1 MQNKTALRPIFVA
14 IILAIGV
21 LIGVIIG
28 QRNGSIQFLP
38 TASNSV
44 SKVDEILSQIQLDY
58 IEEVNTDSLL
68 DIALGDILKS
78 LDPHSSY
85 IPAKN
90 YDKVA
95 ENIEGSFDGIGVQF
109 SIQEDTIIV
118 ESPIIG
124 GPSEALGIKAGDRI
138 ITVDG
143 ELVAGVGFTN
153 TKVIKSLRGPKGSI
167 VKVGIYRKG
176 NAELLDFDIK
186 RDKIP
191 VYSIETSYL
200 LEDEIGYIKLS
211 RFASQSYEEFVT
223 ALIELQQQGANKLVF
238 DLRGNPGGLLHI
250 CGAIADELLPGG
262 KLIVYTKGRTRK
274 REDIYATQNG
284 RFKTQEIVILIDE
297 GSASASEIIA
307 GALQDNDRAK
317 VIGRRSFGKGLVQE
331 PRQMSD
337 GSAIHLTTAR
347 YYTPT
352 GRCIQKSYENGIE
365 AYQMEQYQR
374 FDKGTVRESD
384 SSLFADSLRFVTPG
398 GKVVYGGGGIMPDI
412 YVPVDTAGVSDWY
425 YQVVRRGN
433 LRNFCFEYADTHRE
447 ELLASGGAKEFHKK
461 FNVSESL
468 YKEFYNSLNNVT
480 ANKAQETQSKYLI
493 KSQLKALIGRQIFG
507 NEAMYRE
514 FNSGDP
520 VIKAALKE
528 LNK

>member
-1 MQNKTALRPIFVA
+1 MQNKTVLRPIFVA
-14 IILAIGV
+14 IILAIGL
-21 LIGVIIG
+21 LIGVVVG
-28 QRNGSIQFLP
+28 QRNGSIQLLP
-38 TASNSV
+38 ISSSSV
-44 SKVDEILSQIQLDY
+44 SKVDEILNQIQSDY

-68 DIALGDILKS
+68 DIALGGILKS

-90 YDKVA
+90 YDRVN
-95 ENIEGSFDGIGVQF
+95 ESIEGSFDGIGVQF

-143 ELVAGVGFTN
+143 KLVAGVSYTN

-167 VKVGIYRKG
+167 VKVGIFRKG
-176 NAELLDFDIK
+176 NSELLEFDIK

-211 RFASQSYEEFVT
+211 RFASQSYAEFVT
-223 ALIELQQQGANKLVF
+223 ALKELQNKGANKLVF
-238 DLRGNPGGLLHI
+238 DLRGNPGGLLHV

-274 REDIYATQNG
+274 REDIYATHNG
-284 RFKTQEIVILIDE
+284 RFKTQEIVVLIDE

-307 GALQDNDRAK
+307 GALQDNDRAT
-317 VIGRRSFGKGLVQE
+317 VVGRRSFGKGLVQE

-352 GRCIQKSYENGIE
+352 GRCIQKSYKNGIE
-365 AYQMEQYQR
+365 AYQLEQFQR
-374 FDKGTVRESD
+374 FEKGTVTEND

-412 YVPVDTAGVSDWY
+412 YVPVDTNGVSDWY
-425 YQVVRRGN
+425 YKVIRKGN
-433 LRNFCFEYADTHRE
+433 LRNFCFEYADSHRE
-447 ELLASGGAKEFHKK
+447 ELLAFGSARNFFYTFDISK
-461 FNVSESL
+461 SL
-468 YKEFYNSLNNVT
+468 YKQFLNSLDNIPT
-480 ANKAQETQSKYLI
+480 NKAQQAQSKDLV

-514 FNSGDP
+514 FNSDDP
-520 VIKAALKE
+520 VIKEALKE
-528 LNK
+528 LSK